1 MRWYR
6 MIAHLRLWRVGNPK
20 FLAFLAGKLRIP
32 LNNGGTCYPAG
43 YTMVL
48 ALVPP

>member
-1 MRWYR
+1 
-6 MIAHLRLWRVGNPK
+6 MISNDRHLRLWRVGNPR
-20 FLAFLAGKLRIP
+20 FPAFFAGELRVH
-32 LNNGGTCYPAG
+32 LSNEGTCYPAG